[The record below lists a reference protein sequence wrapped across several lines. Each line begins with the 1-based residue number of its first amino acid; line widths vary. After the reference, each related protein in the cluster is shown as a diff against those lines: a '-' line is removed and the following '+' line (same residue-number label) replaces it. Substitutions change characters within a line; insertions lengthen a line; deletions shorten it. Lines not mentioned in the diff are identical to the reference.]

1 MEMISVGGEVFLIT
15 IISDLGFFE
24 LGLEWGACMLK
35 FNHFDVIDG
44 LADAKIGMIFRQDE
58 DGFLAVQ
65 NGELVADCIFV
76 LQEDHAIAF
85 GSYSF
90 E

>member
-1 MEMISVGGEVFLIT
+1 MEMVSIGGEIFLIT
-15 IISDLGFFE
+15 IIGDLRFFE
-24 LGLEWGACMLK
+24 LRLEGRTCILK
-35 FNHFDVIDG
+35 FNHFDVVNG

-58 DGFLAVQ
+58 DGFLAIQ
-65 NGELVADCIFV
+65 DGELVFDGIFV
-76 LQEDHAIAF
+76 FQKYHAIAF

>member
-1 MEMISVGGEVFLIT
+1 MEMISVRGEIFLVT
-15 IISDLGFFE
+15 IISELSFFE
-24 LGLEWGACMLK
+24 LGLERGAHMLK
-35 FNHFDVIDG
+35 FNHFDVVDG

-65 NGELVADCIFV
+65 DGELVVDGIFV
-76 LQEDHAIAF
+76 FQEYDAIAF